1 MANTFGE
8 YIRLARI
15 EKGVGQ
21 RELARQ
27 LGVSPSYLND
37 IEQAKRSAPRLDL
50 LKSIKEL
57 LSIEEEKFYDLAGF
71 SKDKLPPDIDEYL
84 LDNTEALSLV
94 RMLKN
99 VNLSPTKISDIK
111 LMITSQNYS
120 AVIVAAGLGSRLK
133 GLTKDTPKC
142 MLELNGKSIL
152 QHQIDSFS
160 ENGISEI
167 SVIRGYKKNK
177 INLDGLRYFEN
188 DDFQNNNILNSIF
201 YAEKAIDG
209 NVIIS
214 YSDIV
219 FASNCG
225 AAFGIHR

>member
-27 LGVSPSYLND
+27 LGVSPLTLMISS
-37 IEQAKRSAPRLDL
+37 KPRGHNCQICSNN
-50 LKSIKEL
+50 KKF

-71 SKDKLPPDIDEYL
+71 KRQTSPDIDEYL
-84 LDNTEALSLV
+84 LDNTEALSFGEN
-94 RMLKN
+94 LKN

-133 GLTKDTPKC
+133 GNKDTPKC

-160 ENGISEI
+160 EMEYQRS
-167 SVIRGYKKNK
+167 R
-177 INLDGLRYFEN
+177 L
-188 DDFQNNNILNSIF
+188 
-201 YAEKAIDG
+201 
-209 NVIIS
+209 
-214 YSDIV
+214 
-219 FASNCG
+219 
-225 AAFGIHR
+225 